1 MTVSQKW
8 NRRVEQWHDHV
19 TSAEAFRKVLDR
31 ILVLA
36 QPQQSDVCVDLGAGT
51 GFVTTALAPLVASV
65 LAVDI
70 SPAMTDA
77 LAERAADAGL
87 ANVATEV
94 ADLKDF
100 RLPPSHAD
108 LIVSSYALHHL
119 ADADKRALTA
129 RAVLGLRPGGR
140 LVIADMMFG
149 RGGSRRDRAIL
160 RQKAAALAAKGIGG
174 WWRIAKNLT
183 RYGLRVGPE
192 RPATPEFW
200 QRALRDAGLI
210 EVRFHPVAAE
220 AGIICGV
227 RPPRSLRPD
236 AGRRRRGARRTGGR
250 SQDGEEVSGPSGQVL
265 AGWTVLAGYL
275 GGERAAGLA
284 RGIQLDPFGVYV
296 EFHRD
301 PRAVAD
307 QHPCQVRR
315 HGGHA
320 RRVHQIARGVL
331 PDRTASHVRA
341 AAEGRTPQPPGGRP
355 RGRPT
360 VQHQRLQILPDAV
373 DRLARRGQPTPPY
386 PDPGPPGPVDHQ
398 AGQARPQRT
407 DHMPFLHIAAR
418 ASRQLEPAVERG
430 QKLAAFGAGHG
441 RPGPHQPRRGR
452 TGVRAPVVQ
461 DVPDGA
467 EESRDGHQGA
477 VRGPHAGDANPR
489 SRYRRRGRG
498 APGRRR

>member
-1 MTVSQKW
+1 MSRESIVTVSQKW
-8 NRRVEQWHDHV
+8 NKRVEQWHDHV

-31 ILVLA
+31 ILVLS
-36 QPQQSDVCVDLGAGT
+36 QPRGSDVCVDLGAGT

-87 ANVATEV
+87 ANVSTEV

-129 RAVLGLRPGGR
+129 RAARGLRPGGR

-149 RGGSRRDRAIL
+149 RGRSRRDRAIL

-200 QRALRDAGLI
+200 QQALRDAGLA

-220 AGIICGV
+220 AGIVCGV
-227 RPPRSLRPD
+227 RQRSSLRHE
-236 AGRRRRGARRTGGR
+236 AGRRLRAAGR
-250 SQDGEEVSGPSGQVL
+250 ISGWGQNREEIPGPSGEVL
-265 AGWTVLAGYL
+265 VGWTVLARYL
-275 GGERAAGLA
+275 GGEHAARSA
-284 RGIQLDPFGVYV
+284 RGIQLDPFGVDV

-301 PRAVAD
+301 PRAVVG
-307 QHPCQVRR
+307 QCGCQVSR
-315 HGGHA
+315 HSGHA

-331 PDRTASHVRA
+331 PDCAAGHVRA
-341 AAEGRTPQPPGGRP
+341 AAEGRTPQPPVGRP

-360 VQHQRLQILPDAV
+360 VQYQRLQILPDAV
-373 DRLARRGQPTPPY
+373 
-386 PDPGPPGPVDHQ
+386 
-398 AGQARPQRT
+398 
-407 DHMPFLHIAAR
+407 AAR
-418 ASRQLEPAVERG
+418 NMCLIMLPSMRRPVARCPSGHCPESSLLTL
-430 QKLAAFGAGHG
+430 LAWMK
-441 RPGPHQPRRGR
+441 
-452 TGVRAPVVQ
+452 TT
-461 DVPDGA
+461 
-467 EESRDGHQGA
+467 
-477 VRGPHAGDANPR
+477 
-489 SRYRRRGRG
+489 
-498 APGRRR
+498 